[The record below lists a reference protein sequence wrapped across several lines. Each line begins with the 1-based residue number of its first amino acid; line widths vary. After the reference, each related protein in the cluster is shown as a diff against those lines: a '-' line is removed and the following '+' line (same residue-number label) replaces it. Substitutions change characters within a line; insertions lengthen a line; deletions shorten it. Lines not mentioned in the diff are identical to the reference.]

1 MTMWKSL
8 YQKRI
13 PAAAFQEE
21 AEPSSKRRSIL
32 GKEDSYFHVLGNSW
46 CCIASTP
53 FNLWPLIAHKV
64 IERSLCRG

>member
-1 MTMWKSL
+1 
-8 YQKRI
+8 
-13 PAAAFQEE
+13 
-21 AEPSSKRRSIL
+21 
-32 GKEDSYFHVLGNSW
+32 VLGNSW